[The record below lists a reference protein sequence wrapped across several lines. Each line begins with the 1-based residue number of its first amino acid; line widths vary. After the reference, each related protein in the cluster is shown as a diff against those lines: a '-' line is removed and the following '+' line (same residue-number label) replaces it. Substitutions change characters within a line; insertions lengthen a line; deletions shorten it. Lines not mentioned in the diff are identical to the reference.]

1 MRKTLALLGLACCA
15 ALLPASANYSL
26 FEKKLSRDQQV
37 LHALGRLTFG
47 PRPGD
52 VAAVTRMGLKKWID
66 LQLHPERIKE
76 NPELEKHLAP
86 LATLGLTQ
94 AEIAAEYPRP
104 AVGAAVAAARQ
115 ARALRD
121 GTAAADEPSRP
132 RRFPPCS
139 NQAGA
144 GARNSQ
150 QVLVTDLSQGKL
162 YRAVFS
168 NRQLQ
173 EELVDFWFNH
183 FNVDVE

>member
-121 GTAAADEPSRP
+121 GTPEQTSQAGQALPAVR
-132 RRFPPCS
+132 

-162 YRAVFS
+162 YRAIFS
-168 NRQLQ
+168 NRQLRGRAGGF
-173 EELVDFWFNH
+173 LVQPFQCRR
-183 FNVDVE
+183 E